1 MRMRLLA
8 LDTAGPDPSVAVL
21 NRGEIF
27 EEKLPAG
34 GRASED
40 LLPAVAR
47 AFARASLSLDDCERI
62 AVCAGPGSFT
72 GVRVGLATAWGIG
85 RARGL
90 PVEAVSTLEAM
101 AEAARG
107 WGVPRIA
114 AFLDAGRG
122 ELVGGLFDL
131 AGDRARAIAEPS
143 RLPVS
148 EATRFSAGTRMTAMP
163 ADLLG
168 PGGESPPASLAAA
181 LARAVGRAP
190 GPASETFSAI
200 YSRPSAAEEKQEK
213 HGAA

>member
-1 MRMRLLA
+1 MRMSLLA

-21 NRGEIF
+21 RRGEIF
-27 EEKLPAG
+27 EEKLPPG

-47 AFARASLSLDDCERI
+47 AFAAASLSLDDCERV

-122 ELVGGLFDL
+122 ELVGGVFDL
-131 AGDRARAIAEPS
+131 AGDRARPLAEPT
-143 RLPVS
+143 RLPAS
-148 EATRFSAGTRMTAMP
+148 DAGRFAAGARLAALP
-163 ADLLG
+163 ADLVDPSTGAL
-168 PGGESPPASLAAA
+168 PTSLAAA

-190 GPASETFSAI
+190 RRAPESLSAI
-200 YSRPSAAEEKQEK
+200 YSRPSAAEEK
-213 HGAA
+213 HGAS